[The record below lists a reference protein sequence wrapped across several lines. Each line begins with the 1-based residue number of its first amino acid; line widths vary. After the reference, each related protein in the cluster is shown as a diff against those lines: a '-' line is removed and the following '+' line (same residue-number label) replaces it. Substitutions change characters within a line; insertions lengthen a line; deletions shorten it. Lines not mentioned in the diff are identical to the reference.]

1 MKTMSQ
7 KFKDFL
13 KYYHVIETSKY
24 TVEEEL
30 INPQDLPDDEDD
42 LTSVLT
48 MMSHKGIRK
57 EVDSTKV
64 VYDVIDKMGNV
75 IYDKL
80 TYDEFDHIIDSF
92 DDTPKVGE
100 NDD

>member
-7 KFKDFL
+7 KFKEFL
-13 KYYHVIETSKY
+13 KYYRVIETSRY
-24 TVEEEL
+24 TVEKEL

-48 MMSHKGIRK
+48 MMNYKRIRK
-57 EVDSTKV
+57 EVDSTRV
-64 VYDVIDKMGNV
+64 FYDVIDKMGNV
-75 IYDKL
+75 IYNKL
-80 TYDEFDHIIDSF
+80 TYDEFDHIIDNF
-92 DDTPKVGE
+92 DNTSKAGE